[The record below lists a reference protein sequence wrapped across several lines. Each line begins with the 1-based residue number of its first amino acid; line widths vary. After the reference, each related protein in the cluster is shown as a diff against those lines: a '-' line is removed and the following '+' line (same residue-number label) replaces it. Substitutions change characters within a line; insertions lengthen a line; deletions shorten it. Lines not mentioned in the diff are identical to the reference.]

1 MRGLISNRYRLINLR
16 MDFFQ
21 HFIQH
26 FDSLFLSILFWI
38 FKSDK
43 HKLSLSDQADLLS
56 RWLTRTAKSIAG
68 LINNCQ
74 IVWENWFLK
83 AIELYIFWIIAH
95 FWLDSGQ
102 NWNLRLD
109 IQTKVCIYI
118 FDMLMF
124 QCQESDEYFRK
135 SFSFKNIKEQT
146 FCDNFVFLEYR
157 KVASSRLVYYSILN
171 SFAQRSQYISI
182 KFPLHKQSENPWV
195 VCY

>member
-1 MRGLISNRYRLINLR
+1 MQNFKQIQVDKLENGFFSAFYPTLWFTFSVNFVLNLKVT
-16 MDFFQ
+16 
-21 HFIQH
+21 H
-26 FDSLFLSILFWI
+26 
-38 FKSDK
+38 K
-43 HKLSLSDQADLLS
+43 KLSLSDQADLLS

-102 NWNLRLD
+102 NWNLRLY

-118 FDMLMF
+118 FDHMLMF

-135 SFSFKNIKEQT
+135 LFSFKNIKEQT
-146 FCDNFVFLEYR
+146 FFDNFVFFR
-157 KVASSRLVYYSILN
+157 V
-171 SFAQRSQYISI
+171 
-182 KFPLHKQSENPWV
+182 P
-195 VCY
+195 